1 MVVNIQSTQA
11 QQNFGEVMGRA
22 MQGEDVVV
30 ERYGAPAAAI
40 LAYERYQALVAAE
53 RELQLLK
60 LKQAAALAEVRADY
74 LTDDEVDALIEQARQ
89 DVHEGRAK
97 G

>member
-1 MVVNIQSTQA
+1 MVVHIQSTHA

-22 MQGEDVVV
+22 AQGEEVVV
-30 ERYGAPAAAI
+30 ERYGAPSVAI
-40 LAYERYQALVAAE
+40 LAYGRYEQLLAAE
-53 RELQLLK
+53 RELQLFK

-74 LTDDEVDALIEQARQ
+74 LSDAEVDALIEQARQ